1 MTSFFVYI
9 PAGNPHTDPP
19 TGEVFEAGQI
29 YAFDDQVAAELAQAN
44 RIISAGAG
52 FDVSQL
58 VSGSAP
64 SVDWGDITNRPAD
77 LSDPAL
83 VEAIAQAGLAH
94 QRLDASDGLFGQ
106 VTIAN
111 ASSGGWFTASGNSA
125 VVTLPRTLD
134 RSDYLVALEVISA
147 SPSTAL
153 AGQPRVTAR
162 SSNAFTIEAA
172 GSARD
177 VVVRWQ
183 IRNA

>member
-1 MTSFFVYI
+1 MTTAFVYI

-58 VSGSAP
+58 VSGSSP
-64 SVDWGDITNRPAD
+64 SVDWGDITNRPTD

-83 VEAIAQAGLAH
+83 VEAISQAGLAH
-94 QRLDASDGLFGQ
+94 KSVDALRSRRGQ
-106 VTIAN
+106 VEIAN
-111 ASSGGWFTASGNSA
+111 ASSGPWFTVSGGSA
-125 VVTLPRTLD
+125 VVSLD
-134 RSDYLVALEVISA
+134 PPMERDDYAVRLRVRAA
-147 SPSTAL
+147 SPSPAL
-153 AGQPRVTAR
+153 AGPVEVTSQAV
-162 SSNAFTIEAA
+162 NAFTIRVP

-177 VVVRWQ
+177 VVIDWH
-183 IRNA
+183 ATP